1 VRVERLDARA
11 LPDGYD
17 ARGRLLSGPA
27 AVAERLRKLAPP
39 PGDARDVVTQILS
52 VVAHEGD
59 EAVLEYTRELDL
71 AGVAPRPLRVPA
83 EELDEAIVRLPLEV
97 VAGLQVA
104 IANVAAVAQV
114 GVGEDV
120 SVHLPQGHSVT
131 VRELPVDSAAVYV
144 PGGRAPY
151 PSTAVMGVVTARA
164 AGVADVVVCSP
175 PGRDGQVDPLI
186 LGTCRLLGVERVYR
200 MGGAQA
206 VAALAYGT
214 ETVQRVDVVVGPGN
228 VYVQEAK
235 RKLSDVVGIDSF
247 AGPSDLLV
255 VLGTDAD
262 PRLLALDLLAQA
274 EHGAGSFVAA
284 LSPSADALDALA
296 AEVQRLTAQ
305 DASATAGATGASG
318 TGATGAGAEGVAPE
332 AVTAPPRPHAPRCVL
347 VQTAD
352 VRAAVEIANEYA
364 PEHLQLVGAEP
375 EALAPQVRRAG
386 CVFVG
391 ASAGTAFGD
400 YVAGSNHILP
410 TAGAARFASGL
421 SPRHFRRHQAE
432 VRLGAVGG
440 DAVRKLAAAGAPVAR
455 AEGFE
460 WHARSM
466 EARAAGGLAVESPTA
481 GAPSEPPLGENEA

>member
-1 VRVERLDARA
+1 
-11 LPDGYD
+11 
-17 ARGRLLSGPA
+17 
-27 AVAERLRKLAPP
+27 
-39 PGDARDVVTQILS
+39 
-52 VVAHEGD
+52 
-59 EAVLEYTRELDL
+59 
-71 AGVAPRPLRVPA
+71 
-83 EELDEAIVRLPLEV
+83 
-97 VAGLQVA
+97 
-104 IANVAAVAQV
+104 
-114 GVGEDV
+114 
-120 SVHLPQGHSVT
+120 
-131 VRELPVDSAAVYV
+131 
-144 PGGRAPY
+144 
-151 PSTAVMGVVTARA
+151 MGVVTARA

-305 DASATAGATGASG
+305 DASATAEATGAVAVVGGSA
-318 TGATGAGAEGVAPE
+318 ATARPGVD
-332 AVTAPPRPHAPRCVL
+332 APRCVL
-347 VQTAD
+347 VQSAD

-421 SPRHFRRHQAE
+421 SPRHFRRRRRRCGSAPW
-432 VRLGAVGG
+432 AG

-466 EARAAGGLAVESPTA
+466 EARAADCRTRRGLRATSP
-481 GAPSEPPLGENEA
+481 GAPPEPRVSRRGELSVR